1 MSMQCCFSAV
11 WSQTEWRRWWESGRV
26 ASNDTVDD
34 DDARERAQSYAKLCK
49 ASMNANPSW
58 ELAAVL
64 CFVCDDAKGG
74 IKHGFG
80 LLPAITAEMTFMSD
94 NITW

>member
-1 MSMQCCFSAV
+1 MAFIRYSSDKVTC
-11 WSQTEWRRWWESGRV
+11 
-26 ASNDTVDD
+26 DD
-34 DDARERAQSYAKLCK
+34 DRERAQTYARVCK

-64 CFVCDDAKGG
+64 CFVCDDQKNTN
-74 IKHGFG
+74 GFG

-94 NITW
+94 TVTW